1 MNTVVYID
9 LEGNVS
15 GLSDTFFDKL
25 RNLGQKQVER
35 VSEIEFNHT
44 RQEWEA
50 RTSAGLL
57 IGTHKERGKLIE
69 LEREF
74 LNTQIEKN
82 FNEQS

>member
-9 LEGNVS
+9 LEGHVS

-57 IGTHKERGKLIE
+57 IGAHKERGKLIE
-69 LEREF
+69 LEREY
-74 LNTQIEKN
+74 LNAQIEKN
-82 FNEQS
+82 FNAQP